1 MLLNW
6 AIPEKKSK
14 HGVLRI
20 YFFEKTLKIFRFVT
34 LPLELPDKMKFH
46 PWQFHQTVLHP
57 RPIEIPRYFLLD
69 HAWKFHF
76 LFTNPLSFCI
86 LFLQFSRK
94 FHVLNPFPC
103 LFFSWS
109 SPLEVAAVSQ
119 TEIYKLLIPQT
130 TRFGQ
135 RAQTILLKLS
145 FWICV
150 SPDSLAIMNLQTIL

>member
-1 MLLNW
+1 MGCW
-6 AIPEKKSK
+6 
-14 HGVLRI
+14 G
-20 YFFEKTLKIFRFVT
+20 YTFLKR
-34 LPLELPDKMKFH
+34 PLKFLDLSLY
-46 PWQFHQTVLHP
+46 PWNFQTKWSFTPGNSTKPCYTHWNFQGQTP